1 MGMQMIADPAPE
13 NALSALA
20 FINVGGIVSG
30 YLNITIVK

>member
-1 MGMQMIADPAPE
+1 MGMQMIADPALE

-30 YLNITIVK
+30 YLNITLVR